1 MYAGITLRNGSG
13 NVIGVHQRINRIARA
28 RLDSHISDMTGFPNI
43 QDILFFEGKNGP
55 DAIKRKSP
63 LQDEPF
69 HFIDPSKPDDQ
80 TLLILINDHIINL
93 SKALAKKDTIRA
105 SFEAAW
111 LAHAV
116 VDGLTPAHHCP
127 MDERAE
133 ALIAV
138 TYGLS
143 KRKIIIEKMKY
154 WGMGGAW
161 NHIRFEGGVV
171 LVLAACKLKT
181 AEITDEEIAR
191 IDKLGFEPVFLES
204 LNKIYNMRMYD
215 ELYDIGWSRHL
226 ARQTKRILAP
236 EIVKMVTLAWYRAA
250 TLINEPIS

>member
-13 NVIGVHQRINRIARA
+13 NIIGVHQRFNRIARTH
-28 RLDSHISDMTGFPNI
+28 LNYHIAETTGFPKI
-43 QDILFFEGKNGP
+43 KDILFFEGKNGP
-55 DAIKRKSP
+55 DAIKLKSP
-63 LQDEPF
+63 LQDEPS
-69 HFIDPSKPDDQ
+69 HFIDPSKPDDRA
-80 TLLILINDHIINL
+80 LLVMINDHIINL
-93 SKALAKKDTIRA
+93 SKALAEKDTVRA

-127 MDERAE
+127 IDERTE
-133 ALIAV
+133 ELIAT

-143 KRKIIIEKMKY
+143 KRRIIIEKMKY

-171 LVLAACKLKT
+171 LVLATGRLKT
-181 AEITDEEIAR
+181 IDINEYDIAR
-191 IDKLGFEPVFLES
+191 IDEVGFEPIFLES
-204 LNKIYNMRMYD
+204 LNKIHNLRMYD

-236 EIVKMVTLAWYRAA
+236 EIVKIVTLAWYRAA